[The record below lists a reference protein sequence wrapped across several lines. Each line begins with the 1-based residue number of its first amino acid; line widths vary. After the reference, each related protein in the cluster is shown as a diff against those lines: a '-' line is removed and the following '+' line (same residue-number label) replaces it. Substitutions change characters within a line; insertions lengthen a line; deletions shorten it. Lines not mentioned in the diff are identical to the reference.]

1 MIKAEFFCRQG
12 QFVGFAM
19 SGHAGYDDYG
29 HDIVCAGVTSAV
41 QTIAN
46 GISECAKLPA
56 DIDVKPNS
64 IQVMCSSKQADVWF
78 KALHLQLSIMAQQY
92 TQNIKLISTEV

>member
-1 MIKAEFFCRQG
+1 MIQAEFFFSQG
-12 QFVGFAM
+12 QPVGFSL
-19 SGHAGYDDYG
+19 SGHAEYDDYG
-29 HDIVCAGVTSAV
+29 QDIVCAGVTSAV

-56 DIDVKPNS
+56 DIDVQQNKISVRCN
-64 IQVMCSSKQADVWF
+64 QQEAQVWF
-78 KALHLQLSIMAQQY
+78 WALHLQLSIMAQQY